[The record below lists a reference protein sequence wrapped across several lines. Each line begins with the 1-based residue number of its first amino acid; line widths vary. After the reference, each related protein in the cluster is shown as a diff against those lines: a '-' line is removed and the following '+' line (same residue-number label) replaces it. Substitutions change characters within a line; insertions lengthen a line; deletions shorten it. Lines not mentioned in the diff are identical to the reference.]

1 MTVETKETV
10 EQQQYLTFLLSGEE
24 CAINILKVRE
34 IIEYDTVTT
43 VPKMPSW
50 VRGVINLRGAVVPVV
65 SLAAKFGMQEKL
77 LSKTTCIVIVEALF
91 EGQESIVGLIA
102 DAVNQVLELSP
113 EDIQPV
119 PDFGTRVKMDYLLGM
134 AQLGRKFALLL
145 DVNKVLTTEELHDL
159 SEVSAYAENALT
171 EELTGEGSLVLG
183 VVEQDAGS
191 ELQAE

>member
-1 MTVETKETV
+1 MTVEIKETV

-24 CAINILKVRE
+24 CAISILKVRE

-102 DAVNQVLELSP
+102 DAVNQVLEFLLRTSSP
-113 EDIQPV
+113 CRTLAR
-119 PDFGTRVKMDYLLGM
+119 GSKW
-134 AQLGRKFALLL
+134 
-145 DVNKVLTTEELHDL
+145 TTCWAWR
-159 SEVSAYAENALT
+159 SW
-171 EELTGEGSLVLG
+171 
-183 VVEQDAGS
+183 AGNS
-191 ELQAE
+191 RCFWM